1 MTQGGRLLLSYAQM
15 SAPQR
20 YPMLPGEPPELL
32 VHDEPIQCPY
42 LPGRTARL
50 PLRLPLARL
59 TRAQLDV
66 RLAQGERR
74 QGRLVYR
81 AGCPSCQACE
91 AIRIPVREYRLS
103 KGERRVFRRGQR
115 VIETELARVESDEH
129 RAELYNRHKQLR
141 GLGHDGEPITPAGYA
156 AVLAD
161 SCCDSFELRYRV
173 HGALVGVAIVDRGER
188 SLSAVYCYYDP
199 HFASLSPGMYSI
211 LYQLELCRRW
221 GLEHLYLGL
230 TIEGCKAMA
239 YKRRYLPH
247 ERLVRGQWSRFDR
260 P

>member
-1 MTQGGRLLLSYAQM
+1 M

-32 VHDEPIQCPY
+32 VHDEPMQCPY
-42 LPGRTARL
+42 LPEQNARL

-59 TRAQLDV
+59 SRAQLDQ
-66 RLAQGERR
+66 RLSSGERR

-81 AGCPSCQACE
+81 TECPSCDACE
-91 AIRIPVREYRLS
+91 PIRIAVREYRPS
-103 KGERRVFRRGQR
+103 KTERRVFRRGQR
-115 VIETELARVESDEH
+115 EIRTELGKVESDEH
-129 RAELYNRHKQLR
+129 RAALYNRHKLLR
-141 GLGHDGEPITPAGYA
+141 GLSHDGGPISAAGYA

-161 SCCDSFELRYRV
+161 SCCDSFELRYHV
-173 HGALVGVAIVDRGER
+173 GGELVGVAIVDRGER
-188 SLSAVYCYYDP
+188 ALSAVYCYYDP
-199 HFASLSPGMYSI
+199 TFSGLSLGVYSI

-221 GLEHLYLGL
+221 GLSHLYLGL

-247 ERLVRGQWSRFDR
+247 ERLIGGQWQRFDR
-260 P
+260 